1 MECSRGVLCVSRS
14 QRSPFTAAAYMR
26 ESALFV
32 CDVWC
37 DTFEMFPLR
46 IIHFGSISIL
56 WRFSLSFDTTLLLK
70 LLVVEQEIVLSGAVG
85 HLLLG
90 LDTNVQISKK
100 TAPF

>member
-1 MECSRGVLCVSRS
+1 
-14 QRSPFTAAAYMR
+14 MR
-26 ESALFV
+26 ESAPFV

-46 IIHFGSISIL
+46 LDYTLTVVSIST
-56 WRFSLSFDTTLLLK
+56 RFSLSFYTTLLLE
-70 LLVVEQEIVLSGAVG
+70 LFVVEQEVVLSAAVG

-90 LDTNVQISKK
+90 LDTNVRIPKK